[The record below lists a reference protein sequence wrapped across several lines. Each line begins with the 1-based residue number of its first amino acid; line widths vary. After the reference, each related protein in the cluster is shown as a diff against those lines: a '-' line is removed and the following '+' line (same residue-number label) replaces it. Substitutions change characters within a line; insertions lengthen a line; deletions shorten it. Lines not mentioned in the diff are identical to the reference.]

1 MNVYEYIK
9 QEVMIDGDLYFPVMS
24 QSNYNT
30 MAIEVSKELKKIASE
45 FLILLRD
52 LNRTEFECY
61 EIFFNKII
69 KSLDNLEIF
78 RKNIENCH
86 SLRLVGRDAL
96 DERIVIEPYENYTEF
111 YDRFEILLE
120 KWDVVST
127 NGWLAARSLIK
138 DTSIE

>member
-52 LNRTEFECY
+52 LNRSEFECY
-61 EIFFNKII
+61 EIFFNEII
-69 KSLDNLEIF
+69 KSFDNLDRF
-78 RKNIENCH
+78 RENIENCH
-86 SLRLVGRDAL
+86 SLRLGGYGGL
-96 DERIVIEPYENYTEF
+96 SEQIVIEPYENYKEF
-111 YDRFEILLE
+111 YNRFQVIFE
-120 KWDVVST
+120 KWSVVST
-127 NGWLAARSLIK
+127 NGWLAVRSLIK